1 MEPQP
6 ARIPAAGTSA
16 APRPA
21 DRQPPHNVEAEQAI
35 LGAIMLDRDALGL
48 ATEKLSPGDFY
59 RREHQLIFAAMRRL
73 YERDQ
78 AIDTVTVAAALEQ
91 ESALED
97 AGGRGYLSD
106 LLSMVATAAN
116 VGYHAAIVKEK
127 AVLRGLIHAATDIA
141 GEAYEAG
148 DEAALILDRAQAR
161 IYSIAETTRKGGFE
175 AVRSVVPAAF
185 RTIEEAYRNKSD
197 VTGLRTG
204 FIEFDRYTAGLQ
216 KSDLIVLAARP
227 SMGKTALALNVAY
240 NVAVREGVGVAIFSL
255 EMAKE
260 QLVMRMLCASG
271 GFDNHAIRRGQIRP
285 EDWPRLTAACERLAA
300 APIFIDDTS
309 AISILEMKAKARRL
323 KKQHDI
329 GLIIIDYLQL
339 MSSASRVE
347 NRQQEISEISRNL
360 KGLAKDL
367 EVPVMALSQLSR
379 AVESRGDNRPKLS
392 DLRECVTGDTL
403 VCLADGRRLPIRDLV
418 GQTPRVVAC
427 DPRGRLMTAASDL
440 VWCVGRRPV
449 SALRLASGRVIRATG
464 KHRLM
469 GPDGW
474 VRLGSLRPG
483 DRLSAIDDDLRARA
497 AADLFWDRV
506 VAVEPAGEEDVY
518 DLTVPGPSCWLA
530 DGIVSHN
537 SGAIEQDSDVVLF
550 IFRPEVYS
558 PDDEKVRNLATVIIG
573 KQRNGPIGEFD
584 LHFHKAFTRF
594 DNLERRGE

>member
-497 AADLFWDRV
+497 ADDLFWDRV

>member
-91 ESALED
+91 EAALED

-497 AADLFWDRV
+497 ADDLFWDRV